1 MCNACTVPL
10 DEGKAEAFAGQMLGV
25 LNNASIA
32 LMCSIGHRVGLFDA
46 MAEMEPSS
54 STQIAEATKLNERY
68 VREWLGS
75 LTTGGIVAHDPGTNG
90 TDGTYWIPAEHAA
103 FLTRSA
109 GGDNIAMFT
118 RWIGILGYVED
129 EVAAAFKHGKGV
141 PYSAY
146 RNFNEVMS
154 EVSGQ
159 TVVAG
164 LVEHIL
170 PLEPGLID
178 RLEAGIEVLDVGC
191 GCGKAMN
198 HLAGLYPNS
207 TFVGY
212 DFLESATDVAR
223 NEAKEK
229 GLTNVRFETA
239 DAATFEDTDAFDL
252 IVTFDSVHDQAKPD
266 AMLANIARALKPG
279 GLYLMQDI
287 KGSSSHAGDMDH
299 PIGPFIYA
307 ISCMH
312 CMSVSLAH
320 DGMGLGAAWGKA
332 TAQKMLAEAGFDNV
346 KIEELPHDITNYYY
360 LCRHNA

>member
-1 MCNACTVPL
+1 MCNACSVPV
-10 DEGKAEAFAGQMLGV
+10 DQEKAEAFAGQMLDV
-25 LNNASIA
+25 MNKASLA
-32 LMCSIGHRVGLFDA
+32 LMCSLGHRKGIFDA
-46 MAEMEPSS
+46 MSEMEPSTS
-54 STQIAEATKLNERY
+54 KQIATKTGLNERY
-68 VREWLGS
+68 IREWLGS
-75 LTTGGIVAHDPGTNG
+75 LTTGGIVKHTPGSNG
-90 TDGTYWIPAEHAA
+90 IDGIYWLPAEHSAY
-103 FLTRSA
+103 LTRAA

-118 RWIGILGYVED
+118 RWISVMGFVED
-129 EVAAAFKHGKGV
+129 EVAQAFSDGKGV

-154 EVSGQ
+154 EISAQ

-178 RLEAGIEVLDVGC
+178 RLKDGINVLDVGC

-212 DFLESATDVAR
+212 DFLDSAIEVAR
-223 NEAKEK
+223 NETKEL
-229 GLTNVRFETA
+229 GLTNVRFEAT
-239 DAATFEDTDAFDL
+239 DAATFEDTDMFDL

-266 AMLANIARALKPG
+266 AMLANIARALKPD

-312 CMSVSLAH
+312 CMSVSL
-320 DGMGLGAAWGKA
+320 DQNGMGLGAAWGKD
-332 TAQKMLAEAGFDNV
+332 TAQRMLNEAGFGKVD
-346 KIEELPHDITNYYY
+346 IHELPHDITNYYY
-360 LCRHNA
+360 LSRAHS